1 MKVSF
6 FLNFFFIVMARFFL
20 FRILNLV
27 IYNIYREEDAQ
38 IAGIKNTLIY
48 MKGEEDLQEKEEMNK
63 MKALSC
69 DLFVYV

>member
-69 DLFVYV
+69 DLCVYV